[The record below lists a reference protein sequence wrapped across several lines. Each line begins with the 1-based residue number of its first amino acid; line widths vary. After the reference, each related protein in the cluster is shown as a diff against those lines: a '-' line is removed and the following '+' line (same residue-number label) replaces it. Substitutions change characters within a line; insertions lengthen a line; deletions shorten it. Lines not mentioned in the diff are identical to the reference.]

1 MVLTPLI
8 SICRLAWKNISKLPQ
23 RTNPLHFQL
32 KIQKAIPLPL
42 LTEKY
47 WVKQV
52 KILMV
57 KYSLV

>member
-32 KIQKAIPLPL
+32 KIQKAIPSAIVNRKTLGK
-42 LTEKY
+42 TSKNFTG
-47 WVKQV
+47 
-52 KILMV
+52 
-57 KYSLV
+57 